1 MLAFPSSSK
10 RLWWIQL
17 SCERTVLFPPVSLF
31 YVFQI
36 FYCGTYNK
44 TLSHLNGH
52 IGYRYFDCTC
62 AFSKGK
68 NPHIGQCG
76 LLHMK
81 QHFTSHVQ
89 MLMWFL
95 KHLKHKFQIGCFFV
109 RYCLISQPLIWKQ
122 AQIYHFTLKC
132 LAWSTVKTWFN
143 FAGTSKVNAS
153 GNRCLQRENETEIIV
168 FSLWQDN

>member
-109 RYCLISQPLIWKQ
+109 RYCLISQPLIWKLR
-122 AQIYHFTLKC
+122 FTILLLNVLLDLQLRRDLTLLGHLKWM
-132 LAWSTVKTWFN
+132 LLETVAFKGKMRQKSLF
-143 FAGTSKVNAS
+143 
-153 GNRCLQRENETEIIV
+153 